1 MSPVTVAA
9 VHESGHSVAR
19 VRLGLPLYVARLD
32 SSGGGEVLAVQGA
45 RGIRLADAPGEA
57 VRRLV
62 EGIPETVRRTCV
74 ALLAGPV
81 AEVLFLHG
89 TGTEPALQ
97 ELLDCS
103 REDSGN
109 LLSLMRARCSG
120 EESQEKMFT
129 REVNVTT
136 RLVRRWWCDILAVA
150 EVLEYRRVLT
160 GDEISKIVK
169 GAV

>member
-1 MSPVTVAA
+1 M
-9 VHESGHSVAR
+9 
-19 VRLGLPLYVARLD
+19 
-32 SSGGGEVLAVQGA
+32 
-45 RGIRLADAPGEA
+45 
-57 VRRLV
+57 
-62 EGIPETVRRTCV
+62 
-74 ALLAGPV
+74 